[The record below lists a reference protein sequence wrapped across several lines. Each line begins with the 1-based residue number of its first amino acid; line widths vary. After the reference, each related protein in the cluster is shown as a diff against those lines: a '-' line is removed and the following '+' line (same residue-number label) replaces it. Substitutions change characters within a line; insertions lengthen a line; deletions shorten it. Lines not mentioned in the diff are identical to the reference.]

1 MRSCLLDGDELRN
14 LMKKLFM
21 RALGSGSGI
30 PTPFAVSIALLFASL
45 MEIFFLKIIPVGFLS
60 GIFLGEIIGVLGA
73 ALLIAYLVNVDF
85 KKFFPMKRS
94 GYSFVIVSLMATF
107 FGFILTDYMLTFTGV
122 VVSIPDAIVS
132 TMQAVLAAP
141 NGVILAE
148 KIAILCVIPAICE
161 EFLFRGLI
169 QKAIML
175 RFGVISALI
184 IQALIFA
191 VMHGNLWYIHIYF
204 LLGLFLGWIYFI
216 SGNLLMSILC
226 HMANNVLTLLFAF
239 WRMDVPMNGVF
250 THIDA
255 IIAPIV
261 LVTFIFSIWLLTR
274 IVRTS
279 RYSS

>member
-1 MRSCLLDGDELRN
+1 MKSYLLDGDELRN
-14 LMKKLFM
+14 LMRKLFM
-21 RALGSGSGI
+21 QVLGIESGI
-30 PTPFAVSIALLFASL
+30 PTPFAISMALLFASL
-45 MEIFFLKIIPVGFLS
+45 MEIFFLKIIHIGFLS
-60 GIFLGEIIGVLGA
+60 GILLGEIIGVFGA
-73 ALLIAYLVNVDF
+73 ALIIACLVDVDF